1 MIVDFLCNVF
11 ICWLVYIYTFVIML
25 NKTKSKEEFFPT
37 SINDLRDK
45 YYDGLELSA
54 EELLAIQNFDKYRI
68 DYLNSSATEEE
79 FDKRYLELQAK
90 ANLSSYKDFI

>member
-1 MIVDFLCNVF
+1 MFKRKISDKN
-11 ICWLVYIYTFVIML
+11 
-25 NKTKSKEEFFPT
+25 TKKEFFPV

-45 YYDGLELSA
+45 YYDGDNLTE

-68 DYLNSSATEEE
+68 DYLNSSKDEDE

-90 ANLSSYKDFI
+90 ANLSDFRDFLN